1 MVFDTAEHLVPVVMA
16 ILRAESLWEIPVL
29 GRLLAAG
36 AEKRMVAAQA
46 DTDEF
51 LASIVPWDEDGMQ
64 VPGGSAGAAVRAEET
79 DLRDAPSRPAT
90 GS

>member
-1 MVFDTAEHLVPVVMA
+1 MA

-36 AEKRMVAAQA
+36 AEKRMLAAQQ

-51 LASIVPWDEDGMQ
+51 LASIVPWDEDGVRVADTGGPVIVGT
-64 VPGGSAGAAVRAEET
+64 VPAPDRAEQPT
-79 DLRDAPSRPAT
+79 VTPQA
-90 GS
+90 